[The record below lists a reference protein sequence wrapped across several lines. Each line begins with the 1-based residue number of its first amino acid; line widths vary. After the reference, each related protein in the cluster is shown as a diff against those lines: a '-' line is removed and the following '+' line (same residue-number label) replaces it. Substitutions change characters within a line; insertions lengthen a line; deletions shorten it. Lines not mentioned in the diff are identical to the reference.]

1 MPKRKA
7 TSTLSTRS
15 FRLSLSLLTNI
26 QVPFHF
32 QYRRSNFPIPRS
44 KMSHPTYWPYAKSKR
59 ENTGKVRLIRGF
71 KVYDLNEYCIF
82 LTGQTTRVIQNNN
95 SKIAYIFFI
104 AFGIPITILTFR
116 ATGKRLNLLVYSI
129 IRFINVKIFKRQL
142 TSHIHLKAIII
153 NFIFFMATFQL
164 AVVVFM
170 MTQKWKY
177 LDSAFFTA
185 NMFFSIGNNEM
196 YLNEEFVLNSQEDKA
211 YRVLFNFIS
220 FVAYTVL
227 GSFVWSAHLFTRHM
241 RFKAQNNQLART
253 NGNTNNVGTARRNCP
268 WVEVT
273 RSRGSSPTK
282 SLCKERETDRES
294 VC

>member
-1 MPKRKA
+1 MHD
-7 TSTLSTRS
+7 SD
-15 FRLSLSLLTNI
+15 
-26 QVPFHF
+26 
-32 QYRRSNFPIPRS
+32 QYFF
-44 KMSHPTYWPYAKSKR
+44 
-59 ENTGKVRLIRGF
+59 L
-71 KVYDLNEYCIF
+71 

-104 AFGIPITILTFR
+104 VFGIPITILTFR
-116 ATGKRLNLLVYSI
+116 ATGKRLNLLVYAI

-177 LDSAFFTA
+177 LDCAFFTA

-196 YLNEEFVLNSQEDKA
+196 YLNEGFVPNSQEDKA

-227 GSFVWSAHLFTRHM
+227 GSFIWSAHLFTRHM